1 VERDIASGRER
12 VRHRDGAADLWRLV
26 RWDGF
31 RPRRANLD
39 DRLGAA
45 AVTDTAAADS
55 AFAEMVR
62 ARYGIVVDTA
72 LAPDTLGADAADAPR
87 GAATSEPPLD
97 APVDAWMVGFATVTE
112 EAAARRLAAGIRGA
126 RVVPA
131 TRDGAPAWRV
141 IAGPYPSREAAER
154 AGIASDRPFWVYEA
168 GP

>member
-1 VERDIASGRER
+1 MRFGGRAAGADGAETAAGPCAPLR
-12 VRHRDGAADLWRLV
+12 GSAGAADAA
-26 RWDGF
+26 G
-31 RPRRANLD
+31 
-39 DRLGAA
+39 GAA
-45 AVTDTAAADS
+45 
-55 AFAEMVR
+55 M
-62 ARYGIVVDTA
+62 
-72 LAPDTLGADAADAPR
+72 
-87 GAATSEPPLD
+87 SEPPLD
-97 APVDAWMVGFATVTE
+97 APADAWMVGFATVTE